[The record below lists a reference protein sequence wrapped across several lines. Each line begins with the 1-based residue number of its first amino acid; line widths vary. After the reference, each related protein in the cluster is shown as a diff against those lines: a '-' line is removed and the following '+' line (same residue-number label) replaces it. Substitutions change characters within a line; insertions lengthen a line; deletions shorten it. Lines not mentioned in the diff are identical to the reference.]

1 MHIDTLNAIL
11 RNKIFSIHAIR
22 GIVQMIEC
30 FVRHFGDSVFETDK
44 SDEIKSLGINL
55 MDSSRRLDKIL
66 QEYENQAR

>member
-1 MHIDTLNAIL
+1 
-11 RNKIFSIHAIR
+11 
-22 GIVQMIEC
+22 MIEC